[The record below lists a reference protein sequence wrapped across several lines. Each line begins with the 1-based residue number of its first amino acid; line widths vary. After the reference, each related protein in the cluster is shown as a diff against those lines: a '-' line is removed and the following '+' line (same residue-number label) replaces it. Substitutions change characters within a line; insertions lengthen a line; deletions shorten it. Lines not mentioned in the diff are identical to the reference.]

1 MRRKRSHLMML
12 FVLLCCC
19 SAGLATAANT
29 GKVKFVDVEDA
40 VRDFLE
46 SKKFLVSPTFE
57 ASPDRKG
64 VFVYCPKGFDS
75 IVKALSKMPSVDSME
90 RPPEKSLALA
100 KVKIGA
106 ELISLSQ
113 TWEPWVTVLFPPQ

>member
-75 IVKALSKMPSVDSME
+75 IVKALFAPSPE
-90 RPPEKSLALA
+90 RRNNARST
-100 KVKIGA
+100 
-106 ELISLSQ
+106 S
-113 TWEPWVTVLFPPQ
+113 